1 MEKSIQSFSQMEGLL
16 GPDRLSEALRGRVR
30 EVILKLAE
38 AELAEVLAARRYERN
53 GERRGYRNGSRER
66 WLSTGL
72 GATVIELPRA
82 RLSEGG
88 QDKEWQSVLIERYQ
102 RRARSVDSALL
113 GCYLSGA
120 NGRRIRGALSPLLRG
135 APLSKSAISRIV
147 GRLQGLFTD
156 WRQRSLKEES
166 VVFVYLDA
174 IALRVRI
181 ANKVVSAP
189 VLVALGVKA
198 DGQKEVL
205 DLELL
210 QSESSEC
217 WGGFVEGLVGRG
229 LKRPCLVIID
239 GNKGLRAA
247 VDKNWPAIEVQ
258 RCTVHKLRNLERH
271 VPQHAL
277 EEVKSDYHRIIQA
290 ESLEQARKAYRE
302 FVLKWK
308 KLAPKV
314 VVSLEEAGEELLTF
328 YSFPNS
334 QWKSLRTTN
343 AIERLNGEFRRR
355 VKTQGSLPSAQAAEL
370 LLFGLIISGQ
380 IHMRRI
386 DGWKDLKQVT
396 LLKAA

>member
-1 MEKSIQSFSQMEGLL
+1 
-16 GPDRLSEALRGRVR
+16 
-30 EVILKLAE
+30 
-38 AELAEVLAARRYERN
+38 EVLAALPYERK
-53 GERRGYRNGSRER
+53 GERRGYRNGKRER
-66 WLSTGL
+66 WVSTGL

-82 RLSEGG
+82 RLTEGE
-88 QDKEWQSVLIERYQ
+88 QDKEWQSRLIERYQ

-135 APLSKSAISRIV
+135 APLSKSAISRVV
-147 GRLQGLFTD
+147 GRLQGLFTE
-156 WRQRSLKEES
+156 WRQRSLKEEA

-181 ANKVVSAP
+181 ANRVVSAP
-189 VLVALGVKA
+189 VLVALGVQA
-198 DGQKEVL
+198 DGHKAVL

-210 QSESSEC
+210 QSESGQC

-229 LKRPCLVIID
+229 LKRPRLVIID

-247 VDKNWPAIEVQ
+247 VDKNWPGIEVQ

-271 VPQHAL
+271 TPRHAL

-290 ESLEQARKAYRE
+290 ESLEQARKVYRE
-302 FVLKWK
+302 FIVKWK

-314 VVSLEEAGEELLTF
+314 VGSLEEAGEELLTF
-328 YSFPNS
+328 YGFPNS

-355 VKTQGSLPSAQAAEL
+355 VKTQGSLPSAQAAEF
-370 LLFGLIISGQ
+370 LLFGLTISGQ
-380 IHMRRI
+380 IQMRRI
-386 DGWKDLKQVT
+386 DGWRDLKQMT
-396 LLKAA
+396 LSKAA

>member
-1 MEKSIQSFSQMEGLL
+1 MREGITFFDPREGFF
-16 GPDRLSEALRGRVR
+16 GPDRLSEALRGKVR
-30 EVILKLAE
+30 EVILTLAE
-38 AELAEVLAARRYERN
+38 AELSEVLAALPYERK
-53 GERRGYRNGSRER
+53 GERRGYRNGRRER
-66 WLSTGL
+66 WISTGL
-72 GATVIELPRA
+72 GATAIELPRA
-82 RLSEGG
+82 RLTQGG
-88 QDKEWQSVLIERYQ
+88 KEKEWQSVLIERYQ

-135 APLSKSAISRIV
+135 APLSKSAVSRIV
-147 GRLQGLFTD
+147 GRLQALFTD
-156 WRQRSLKEES
+156 WRQRSLKTES
-166 VVFVYLDA
+166 VVFLYLDA
-174 IALRVRI
+174 ICLRVRI

-189 VLVALGVKA
+189 VLVGLAVKA
-198 DGQKEVL
+198 DGEKVVL

-229 LKRPCLVIID
+229 LNRPCLVIID

-247 VDKNWPAIEVQ
+247 VEKNWPGIEVQ

-271 VPQHAL
+271 VPRHAL
-277 EEVKSDYHRIIQA
+277 EEVKSDYHRIINA

-302 FVLKWK
+302 FVMKWK
-308 KLAPKV
+308 KAAPKV
-314 VVSLEEAGEELLTF
+314 AASLEEAGEELLAF
-328 YSFPNS
+328 YRFPNS

-355 VKTQGSLPSAQAAEL
+355 VKTQGSLPSAQAAEF

-380 IHMRRI
+380 IRMRRI
-386 DGWKDLKQVT
+386 NGWQDLKQVS

>member
-1 MEKSIQSFSQMEGLL
+1 MEEFF
-16 GPDRLSEALRGRVR
+16 GPDRLTEALRGKVR
-30 EVILKLAE
+30 EMILTLAE
-38 AELAEVLAARRYERN
+38 AELSEVLAVLPYERK
-53 GERRGYRNGSRER
+53 GERRGYRNGKRER
-66 WLSTGL
+66 WVSTGL

-82 RLSEGG
+82 RLG
-88 QDKEWQSVLIERYQ
+88 QGEQEKEWQSKLIERYQ

-135 APLSKSAISRIV
+135 APLSKSAVSRIV
-147 GRLQGLFTD
+147 GRLQALFTD
-156 WRQRSLKEES
+156 WRKRSLKEEA
-166 VVFVYLDA
+166 VVLLYLDA

-189 VLVALGVKA
+189 VLVALAVKV
-198 DGQKEVL
+198 DGQKAVL

-217 WGGFVEGLVGRG
+217 WGGFVEGLVERG

-247 VDKNWPAIEVQ
+247 VDKNWPGIEVQ

-271 VPQHAL
+271 VPRHAL

-328 YSFPNS
+328 YGFPNS

-355 VKTQGSLPSAQAAEL
+355 VKTQGSLPSAQSAEL

-386 DGWKDLKQVT
+386 DGWQDLKQVT
-396 LLKAA
+396 LSKAA

>member
-1 MEKSIQSFSQMEGLL
+1 M
-16 GPDRLSEALRGRVR
+16 
-30 EVILKLAE
+30 ILTLAE
-38 AELAEVLAARRYERN
+38 AELSEVLAALPYERK
-53 GERRGYRNGSRER
+53 GERRGYRNGKRER
-66 WLSTGL
+66 WISTGL
-72 GATVIELPRA
+72 GATAIELPRA

-88 QDKEWQSVLIERYQ
+88 EEKEWQSRLIERYQ

-135 APLSKSAISRIV
+135 APLSKSAVSRIV
-147 GRLQGLFTD
+147 GRLQALFTD
-156 WRQRSLKEES
+156 WRKRSLKTEA
-166 VVFVYLDA
+166 VVFLYLDG

-189 VLVALGVKA
+189 VLVGLGVKA
-198 DGQKEVL
+198 DGQKVVL

-210 QSESSEC
+210 QSESTEC
-217 WGGFVEGLVGRG
+217 WGGFVEGLIERG

-247 VDKNWPAIEVQ
+247 VEKSWPGIEAQ

-271 VPQHAL
+271 VPRHAL

-328 YSFPNS
+328 YRFPTS

-380 IHMRRI
+380 IRMRRI
-386 DGWKDLKQVT
+386 DGWQELKQVT
-396 LLKAA
+396 VLKAA

>member
-1 MEKSIQSFSQMEGLL
+1 MEESTQYFGRMEDLF
-16 GPDRLSEALRGRVR
+16 GPDRLSEVLRSRVR
-30 EVILKLAE
+30 EMILTLAE
-38 AELAEVLAARRYERN
+38 AELGEVLAAQPYERRSD
-53 GERRGYRNGSRER
+53 RRGYRNGKRER
-66 WLSTGL
+66 SISTGL
-72 GATVIELPRA
+72 GRAVIELPRA
-82 RLSEGG
+82 RLREGG
-88 QDKEWQSVLIERYQ
+88 EEKEWQSMLIERYQ

-135 APLSKSAISRIV
+135 AALSKSAISRIV
-147 GRLQGLFTD
+147 GRLQALFMD
-156 WRQRSLKEES
+156 WRQRSLKTES
-166 VVFVYLDA
+166 VVLLYLDG
-174 IALRVRI
+174 ICLRVRI
-181 ANKVVSAP
+181 ANKVVTAP
-189 VLVALGVKA
+189 VVVALGVRE
-198 DGQKEVL
+198 DGAKVVL
-205 DLELL
+205 DMELL

-217 WGGFVEGLVGRG
+217 WGGFVDGLISRG
-229 LKRPCLVIID
+229 LPRPCLVIID
-239 GNKGLRAA
+239 GNKGLTAA
-247 VDKNWPAIEVQ
+247 VEKNWPGIKVQ

-271 VPQHAL
+271 VPRHAL
-277 EEVKSDYHRIIQA
+277 EEVKSDYHRIINA
-290 ESLEQARKAYRE
+290 ESFEQASKAYRE
-302 FVLKWK
+302 FIVKWK

-328 YSFPNS
+328 YGFPKS

-386 DGWKDLKQVT
+386 DGWQDLKQVS

>member
-1 MEKSIQSFSQMEGLL
+1 MEGLF
-16 GPDRLSEALRGRVR
+16 GPDRLSEALRGRVG

-38 AELAEVLAARRYERN
+38 AELAEVLAAGPYQRN
-53 GERRGYRNGSRER
+53 SERRGYRNGSRER
-66 WLSTGL
+66 WISTGL

-82 RLSEGG
+82 RLSARGE

-120 NGRRIRGALSPLLRG
+120 NGRRIRGALSALLRG
-135 APLSKSAISRIV
+135 VPLSKSAISRIV
-147 GRLQGLFTD
+147 GRLEALFTD
-156 WRQRSLKEES
+156 WRKRSLKEEA
-166 VVFVYLDA
+166 VVLLYLDA
-174 IALRVRI
+174 IALRVKI
-181 ANKVVSAP
+181 ANKVISAP

-198 DGQKEVL
+198 DGQKVVL

-217 WGGFVEGLVGRG
+217 WGGFLEGLVGRG

-247 VDKNWPAIEVQ
+247 VDKNWPGIEVQ
-258 RCTVHKLRNLERH
+258 RCTVHKLRNLARHTPRH
-271 VPQHAL
+271 VL

-290 ESLEQARKAYRE
+290 ESLEQAKKAYRE
-302 FVLKWK
+302 FVVKWK

-380 IHMRRI
+380 IHLRRI

>member
-1 MEKSIQSFSQMEGLL
+1 MGKSTQCLGSMEGFF
-16 GPDRLSEALRGRVR
+16 GPDQLSEALRGKIR
-30 EVILKLAE
+30 EVIWTLAE
-38 AELAEVLAARRYERN
+38 AELAEVLAAQRYERK
-53 GERRGYRNGSRER
+53 GERRGYRHGKRER
-66 WLSTGL
+66 WVSTGL
-72 GATVIELPRA
+72 GATMIELPRA
-82 RLSEGG
+82 RLGEGE
-88 QDKEWQSVLIERYQ
+88 QEQEWQSRLIERYQ

-147 GRLQGLFTD
+147 GRLQALFTD
-156 WRQRSLKEES
+156 WRQRSLKEEA
-166 VVFVYLDA
+166 VVWIYLDA

-181 ANKVVSAP
+181 AHKVVSAP
-189 VLVALGVKA
+189 VLVALAVKA
-198 DGQKEVL
+198 DGQKVVL

-217 WGGFVEGLVGRG
+217 WGGFVEGLIHRG
-229 LKRPCLVIID
+229 LRRPCLVIID

-247 VDKNWPAIEVQ
+247 VEKNWPGIKVQ

-271 VPQHAL
+271 TPRHAL
-277 EEVKSDYHRIIQA
+277 EEVKSDYHRIINAQSG
-290 ESLEQARKAYRE
+290 EEGRKAYRE
-302 FVLKWK
+302 FVVKWK
-308 KLAPKV
+308 KLIPKV
-314 VVSLEEAGEELLTF
+314 VASLEEAGEELLTF
-328 YSFPNS
+328 YSYPNS

-386 DGWKDLKQVT
+386 DGWRELKQVSV
-396 LLKAA
+396 LKAA

>member
-1 MEKSIQSFSQMEGLL
+1 MGKSIQSFSQMEDLL

-53 GERRGYRNGSRER
+53 GERRGYRHGKRER
-66 WLSTGL
+66 WVSTGL
-72 GATVIELPRA
+72 GATKIELPRA
-82 RLSEGG
+82 RLGEGE
-88 QDKEWQSVLIERYQ
+88 QEKEWQSRFIERYQ

-156 WRQRSLKEES
+156 WRQRSLKEEA
-166 VVFVYLDA
+166 VVWVYLDA

-181 ANKVVSAP
+181 AAKVLSAP
-189 VLVALGVKA
+189 VLVALAVKA
-198 DGQKEVL
+198 DGQKVVL

-217 WGGFVEGLVGRG
+217 WGGFVEGLVHRG
-229 LKRPCLVIID
+229 LRRPCLVIID

-247 VDKNWPAIEVQ
+247 VEKNWPGIKVQ

-271 VPQHAL
+271 TPRHAL
-277 EEVKSDYHRIIQA
+277 EEVKSDYHRIINAQSG
-290 ESLEQARKAYRE
+290 EEGRKAYRE
-302 FVLKWK
+302 FVVKWK
-308 KLAPKV
+308 KLIPKV

-328 YSFPNS
+328 YGFPNS
-334 QWKSLRTTN
+334 QSKSLRTTN

-355 VKTQGSLPSAQAAEL
+355 VKTQGSLPSAQAAEF

-386 DGWKDLKQVT
+386 DGWQELKQVCV
-396 LLKAA
+396 LKAA

>member
-1 MEKSIQSFSQMEGLL
+1 MEGLF
-16 GPDRLSEALRGRVR
+16 GPDRLSEALRGKVR
-30 EVILKLAE
+30 EMILSLAE
-38 AELAEVLAARRYERN
+38 AELSEVLAALPYERK
-53 GERRGYRNGSRER
+53 GERRGYRNGKRER
-66 WLSTGL
+66 WVSTGL

-82 RLSEGG
+82 RLTEGE
-88 QDKEWQSVLIERYQ
+88 QDKEWQSRLIERYQ

-135 APLSKSAISRIV
+135 APLSKSAISRVV
-147 GRLQGLFTD
+147 GRLQGLFTE
-156 WRQRSLKEES
+156 WRQRSLKEEA

-181 ANKVVSAP
+181 ANRVVSAP
-189 VLVALGVKA
+189 VLVALGVQA
-198 DGQKEVL
+198 DGHKAVL

-210 QSESSEC
+210 QSESGEC

-229 LKRPCLVIID
+229 LKRPRLVIID

-247 VDKNWPAIEVQ
+247 VDKNWPGIEVQ

-271 VPQHAL
+271 TPRHAL

-290 ESLEQARKAYRE
+290 ESLEQARKVYRE
-302 FVLKWK
+302 FIVKWK

-328 YSFPNS
+328 YGFPNS

-355 VKTQGSLPSAQAAEL
+355 VKTQGSLPSAQAAEF

-380 IHMRRI
+380 IQMRRI
-386 DGWKDLKQVT
+386 DGWRDLKQMT
-396 LLKAA
+396 LSKAA

>member
-1 MEKSIQSFSQMEGLL
+1 MREGITFFDPREGFF
-16 GPDRLSEALRGRVR
+16 GPDRLSEALRGKVR
-30 EVILKLAE
+30 EVILTLAE
-38 AELAEVLAARRYERN
+38 AELSEVLAALPYERK
-53 GERRGYRNGSRER
+53 GERRGYRNGRRER
-66 WLSTGL
+66 WVSTGL
-72 GATVIELPRA
+72 GATAIELPRA
-82 RLSEGG
+82 RLTQSGKE
-88 QDKEWQSVLIERYQ
+88 KEWQSVLIERYQ

-147 GRLQGLFTD
+147 GRLQALFTD
-156 WRQRSLKEES
+156 WRQRSLKTES

-174 IALRVRI
+174 ICLRVRI

-189 VLVALGVKA
+189 VLVALAVKA
-198 DGQKEVL
+198 DGEKVVL

-247 VDKNWPAIEVQ
+247 VEKNWPGIEVQ

-271 VPQHAL
+271 VPRHAL

-302 FVLKWK
+302 FVVKWK

-314 VVSLEEAGEELLTF
+314 AASLEEAGEELLTF
-328 YSFPNS
+328 YRFPNS

-355 VKTQGSLPSAQAAEL
+355 VKTQGSLPSAQAAEF

-380 IHMRRI
+380 IRMRRI
-386 DGWKDLKQVT
+386 DGWRDLKQVS